1 MLTAREVALRV
12 NGLQV
17 TRARVRRGKKGPEL
31 IITDPLLGD
40 FAVDER
46 FTLELLEL
54 LVSPEMRQRLPNDGW
69 RKVSL
74 RILIVLLRSGVVR
87 IAEESRTTRSWLGQ
101 VAARVWSVGHG
112 RRRWGAGSFLFARY
126 PRTTQ
131 RCRGG
136 GTITKMTAILIG
148 SSGRAAIDNL

>member
-1 MLTAREVALRV
+1 MLTARAVAFRV
-12 NGLQV
+12 NGLRV
-17 TRARVRRGKKGPEL
+17 TRARVRRGEKGQEL

-74 RILIVLLRSGVVR
+74 RILIALLRSGVVR
-87 IAEESRTTRSWLGQ
+87 IAEES
-101 VAARVWSVGHG
+101 
-112 RRRWGAGSFLFARY
+112 
-126 PRTTQ
+126 
-131 RCRGG
+131 
-136 GTITKMTAILIG
+136 
-148 SSGRAAIDNL
+148 